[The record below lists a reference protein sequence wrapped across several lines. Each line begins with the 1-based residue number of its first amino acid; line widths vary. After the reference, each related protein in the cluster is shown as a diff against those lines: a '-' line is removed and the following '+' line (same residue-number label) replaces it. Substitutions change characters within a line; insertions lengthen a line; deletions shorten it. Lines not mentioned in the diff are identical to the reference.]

1 MFISWRS
8 ILLISEHCGSKT
20 CLSDQWL
27 IQLMKLH
34 TSAWNIFF
42 ITQSRAK
49 LQIKTYI
56 PISEQNLP
64 FHKKVKII
72 LYFVN
77 YCMA

>member
-1 MFISWRS
+1 MADTVNEITHFSF
-8 ILLISEHCGSKT
+8 T
-20 CLSDQWL
+20 F
-27 IQLMKLH
+27 
-34 TSAWNIFF
+34 FF

-72 LYFVN
+72 L
-77 YCMA
+77 